1 MQFDIETSRT
11 VYNKIR
17 LEDKEI
23 KDVVSKYI
31 NRKYNIYND
40 DWIAEGDLTRS
51 VEYHGSHS
59 WFEDEVIR
67 KATEFDAALLKILRE
82 LK

>member
-1 MQFDIETSRT
+1 MEIDVETSRT
-11 VYNKIR
+11 VYSKIH

-23 KDVVSKYI
+23 KDVVSKFI
-31 NRKYNIYND
+31 SSKYNIYND
-40 DWIAEGDLTRS
+40 DWIESGSLVRD

-59 WFEDEVIR
+59 WFEKEVVR
-67 KATEFDAALLKILRE
+67 EATDFDVALLKIFKD